1 MKLSDLVFLE
11 AAEEFDPTPRG
22 KMEHY
27 ELGPSNG
34 PILILE
40 APKPKNSQLQKILV
54 WNLRLFFVHVLYHSL
69 SRVVVP
75 VTLHNI
81 SVNAHFTKF
90 L

>member
-27 ELGPSNG
+27 ELGPPNS

-54 WNLRLFFVHVLYHSL
+54 
-69 SRVVVP
+69 
-75 VTLHNI
+75 
-81 SVNAHFTKF
+81 
-90 L
+90 

>member
-1 MKLSDLVFLE
+1 MFSYEIVVSSFIMKLSDLVFLE

-27 ELGPSNG
+27 ELGPPNG

-54 WNLRLFFVHVLYHSL
+54 
-69 SRVVVP
+69 
-75 VTLHNI
+75 
-81 SVNAHFTKF
+81 
-90 L
+90 

>member
-27 ELGPSNG
+27 ELGPPNG

-54 WNLRLFFVHVLYHSL
+54 ILLHAFWSFTL
-69 SRVVVP
+69 SG
-75 VTLHNI
+75 HKNI
-81 SVNAHFTKF
+81 C
-90 L
+90 